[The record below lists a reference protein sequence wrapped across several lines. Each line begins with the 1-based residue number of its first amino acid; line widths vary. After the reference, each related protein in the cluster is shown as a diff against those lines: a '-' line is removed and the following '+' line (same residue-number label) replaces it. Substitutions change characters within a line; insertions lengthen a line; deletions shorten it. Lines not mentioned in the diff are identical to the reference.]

1 MSTMSCPEVTQAKID
16 AAKMQI
22 KRGDFDTFDKY
33 VDSKIRGK
41 SLEDAMRIMDE
52 IGQGLD
58 KLRSVLTK

>member
-1 MSTMSCPEVTQAKID
+1 MTITSPIVNEARIADAKRRINN
-16 AAKMQI
+16 
-22 KRGDFDTFDKY
+22 GDFDTFDKY